1 MELCSLCMALCSSDI
16 YRLKAHQ
23 LREECVRSGL
33 DATGPVQSLRQRL
46 AKQLKEAAMAENENS
61 EDEKASGSTDV
72 SLESIRVENP
82 IFANYSHVPG
92 VSDSNLV
99 LIELMRKVPPL
110 ISEEPEAI
118 LRFVARLEDV
128 YLLKLCDDRSFI
140 TRILPLVPGVLLR
153 FFGECLRLGND
164 WEQSKQQLL
173 CEFFPRFIRERLIR
187 DLITFNFHD
196 HTTPVREYINQV
208 FSAARF
214 LGYDAEEQS
223 LVDRIVMNLH
233 PDILAQSAFVD
244 KPRTRKELYDV
255 IGIVEENMA
264 VVRARQCNLATQQIA
279 GREELRNSTGRQNV
293 VDRSRS
299 LKCWICGR
307 LGHIQLNCNRR
318 AQQPGNGQE
327 PDGSGNPGRAQ

>member
-1 MELCSLCMALCSSDI
+1 
-16 YRLKAHQ
+16 
-23 LREECVRSGL
+23 
-33 DATGPVQSLRQRL
+33 
-46 AKQLKEAAMAENENS
+46 
-61 EDEKASGSTDV
+61 
-72 SLESIRVENP
+72 LESIRVENP

-153 FFGECLRLGND
+153 FFGECLRLGKD
-164 WEQSKQQLL
+164 WEQTKQQLL

-255 IGIVEENMA
+255 IGIVEEKMA

-307 LGHIQLNCNRR
+307 LGHIQRNCNRR

-327 PDGSGNPGRAQ
+327 PGGSGNPGRAQ